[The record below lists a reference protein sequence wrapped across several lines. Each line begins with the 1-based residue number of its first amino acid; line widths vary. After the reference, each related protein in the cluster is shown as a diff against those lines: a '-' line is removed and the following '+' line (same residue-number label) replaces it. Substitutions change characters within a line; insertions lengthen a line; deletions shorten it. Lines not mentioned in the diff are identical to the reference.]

1 MGLKYDGTV
10 NAGAIM
16 QAGVIF
22 VSAVAA
28 VVWTQA
34 DIRRLEAT
42 QNRVETAIGSEL
54 TSIKAA
60 ASAHEARIRASE
72 LSLAGQQSDLRS
84 IQNGITRIEAS
95 IEKLTPKAGTAR

>member
-1 MGLKYDGTV
+1 MVLKYDGTI

-22 VSAVAA
+22 VAA
-28 VVWTQA
+28 TATVVWTQA

-42 QNRVETAIGSEL
+42 QTRIETAIGSEIR
-54 TSIKAA
+54 SIKAES
-60 ASAHEARIRASE
+60 SAHEARIRASE
-72 LSLAGQQSDLRS
+72 LSLAGQQSDLRA

-95 IEKLTPKAGTAR
+95 IEKLTTKAGPGP